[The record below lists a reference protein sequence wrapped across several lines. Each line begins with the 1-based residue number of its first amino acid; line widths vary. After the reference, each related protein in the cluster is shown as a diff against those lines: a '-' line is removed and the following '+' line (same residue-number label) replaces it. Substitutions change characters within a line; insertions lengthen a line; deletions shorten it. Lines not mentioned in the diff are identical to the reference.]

1 MRYSEG
7 RFITKQ
13 MKRSNRN
20 GLIGLLCLLAIF
32 GVMLYFDFEMICSNL
47 THINTDFGILKQE
60 MITIDRT
67 EKVLGGSTTVD
78 YAINKYIDKRDVY
91 EQYPF
96 YRFRVKPDIM
106 AKTSVEYGTYNEGV
120 MTPAYGLSI
129 AEYDG
134 VKFGVIHKLGLDV
147 SKTKTFK
154 GLWIKMPSYIKNDM
168 GYDLSDGESFETI
181 NYYFDARGGT
191 FVDLDGRDFM
201 FYRIYMIFVL
211 IIAFFVIRNL
221 IIPKKS
227 FTYNQ
232 LTKYGPGEQIAAELD
247 KEIPEDFQGKQLTT
261 ETWVVEKKWF
271 RTKVIKNHRKKT
283 KFDE

>member
-7 RFITKQ
+7 KFITTQ

-47 THINTDFGILKQE
+47 THINTNFEILKQE
-60 MITIDRT
+60 MTTIEKT

-78 YAINKYIDKRDVY
+78 YAVNKNIDKRDVY

-96 YRFRVKPDIM
+96 YRFRIKPDSM
-106 AKTSVEYGTYNEGV
+106 TKTRVEYGTYNEGV
-120 MTPAYGLSI
+120 LTPAYGLSI

-147 SKTKTFK
+147 SKANTLK
-154 GLWIKMPSYIKNDM
+154 GLWIKMPSFLKNDL
-168 GYDLSDGESFETI
+168 GYGLSEGENFETI
-181 NYYFDARGGT
+181 NYYFDARGNT

-201 FYRIYMIFVL
+201 FYRVYMIFML

-232 LTKYGPGEQIAAELD
+232 LTKYGSGEQIAVQLD
-247 KEIPEDFQGKQLTT
+247 EEIPEDFQGKQLTT

>member
-7 RFITKQ
+7 KFITTQ

-47 THINTDFGILKQE
+47 THINTNFEILKQE
-60 MITIDRT
+60 MTTIEKT

-78 YAINKYIDKRDVY
+78 YAVNKYIDKRDVY

-96 YRFRVKPDIM
+96 YRFRIKPDSM
-106 AKTSVEYGTYNEGV
+106 TKTRVEYGTYNEGV
-120 MTPAYGLSI
+120 LTPAYGLSI

-147 SKTKTFK
+147 SKANTLK
-154 GLWIKMPSYIKNDM
+154 GLWIKMPSFLKNDL
-168 GYDLSDGESFETI
+168 GYGLSEGENFETI
-181 NYYFDARGGT
+181 NYYFDARGNT

-201 FYRIYMIFVL
+201 FYRVYMIFVL

-232 LTKYGPGEQIAAELD
+232 LTKYGSGEQIAVQLD

>member
-7 RFITKQ
+7 KFITTQ

-47 THINTDFGILKQE
+47 THINTNFEILKQE
-60 MITIDRT
+60 MTTIEKT

-78 YAINKYIDKRDVY
+78 YAVNKYIDKRDVY

-96 YRFRVKPDIM
+96 YRFRIKPDSM
-106 AKTSVEYGTYNEGV
+106 TKTRVEYGTYNEGV
-120 MTPAYGLSI
+120 LTPAYGLSI

-147 SKTKTFK
+147 SKANTLK
-154 GLWIKMPSYIKNDM
+154 GLWIKMPSFLKNDL
-168 GYDLSDGESFETI
+168 GYGLSEGENFETI
-181 NYYFDARGGT
+181 NYYFDARGNT

-201 FYRIYMIFVL
+201 FYRVYMIFML

-232 LTKYGPGEQIAAELD
+232 LTKYGSGEQIAVQLD
-247 KEIPEDFQGKQLTT
+247 EEIPEDFQGKQLTT

>member
-7 RFITKQ
+7 KFITTQ

-47 THINTDFGILKQE
+47 THINTNFEILKQE
-60 MITIDRT
+60 NTTIEKT

-78 YAINKYIDKRDVY
+78 YAVNKYIDKRDVY

-96 YRFRVKPDIM
+96 YRFRIKPDSM
-106 AKTSVEYGTYNEGV
+106 TKTRVEYGTYNEGV
-120 MTPAYGLSI
+120 LTPAYGLSI

-147 SKTKTFK
+147 SKANTLK
-154 GLWIKMPSYIKNDM
+154 GLWIKMPSFLKNDL
-168 GYDLSDGESFETI
+168 GYGLSEGENFETI
-181 NYYFDARGGT
+181 NYYFDARGNT

-201 FYRIYMIFVL
+201 FYRVYMIFML

-221 IIPKKS
+221 IIPKKG

-232 LTKYGPGEQIAAELD
+232 LTKYGSGEQIAVQLD
-247 KEIPEDFQGKQLTT
+247 EEIPEDFQGKHLTT
-261 ETWVVEKKWF
+261 ETWVIEKKWF